1 MSYAKRGALLSV
13 GCAIAVMLAAVVG
26 CDDGDMIVQSGPRI
40 VHGVVDSDNTILR
53 GTGFSM
59 LSPPATG
66 AYDVS
71 FDAPFAEAPTVT
83 VTAKPDPTERIL
95 VAGVKNVTTDGFRV
109 EISNTDY
116 LPVLT
121 SSEFHFIAIGP

>member
-1 MSYAKRGALLSV
+1 MSYAKRGVFLSLA
-13 GCAIAVMLAAVVG
+13 CAAGAMLTAVVG
-26 CDDGDMIVQSGPRI
+26 CDEGDTIVLSSPRI

-53 GTGFSM
+53 GTAFVM
-59 LSPPATG
+59 LPPPAGG

-71 FDAPFAEAPTVT
+71 FDVPFSEAPTVV
-83 VTAKPDPTERIL
+83 VTAKPDPSERAL

-116 LPVLT
+116 LPALIGA
-121 SSEFHFIAIGP
+121 EFHFIAIGW